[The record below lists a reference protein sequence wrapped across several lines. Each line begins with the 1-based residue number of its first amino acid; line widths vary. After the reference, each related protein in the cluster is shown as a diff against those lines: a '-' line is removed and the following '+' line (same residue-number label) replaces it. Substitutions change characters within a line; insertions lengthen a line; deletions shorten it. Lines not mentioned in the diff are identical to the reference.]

1 MKLSSIFYSDIVI
14 KGNISIW
21 GNPRKIGMF
30 DDLHHS
36 YIYLDTA
43 ASTPV
48 ADEVI
53 AEMLPYL
60 KERYGNPSSMHKF
73 GRETARAIH
82 LARKR
87 VTDMIGASSPREIT
101 FTSGGTEANNLA
113 LKGIAMHVRSKIP
126 KKNTI
131 ITSRIEHDAVLE
143 PCKDLEDRGFVTLH
157 LPVTGEGL
165 VKPSELR
172 NVISDNVALV
182 SIMYA
187 NNEVGTIQPIK
198 ELVEIAH
205 RAGVLFH
212 TDAVQAAGKLPINVK
227 NLGVDMMSLSSH
239 KINGPKGVGALYIR
253 SNVNVLPIIH
263 GGGQESYLRSGT
275 ENVPGIVGFGKAC
288 ELANKR
294 MRQYQDHVASL
305 RNYLVE
311 LVLKEIPRSRLN
323 GLRTERIANN
333 AHFTFFGVNGED
345 LIIKLDENGIAAST
359 GSACSVKKQKPSHV
373 LKAMGFSYEEITG
386 SLRLSLGLHNTKDEV
401 DRAVDILSS
410 VIKDLREL
418 SPFESKNVAE
428 MI

>member
-1 MKLSSIFYSDIVI
+1 MT
-14 KGNISIW
+14 
-21 GNPRKIGMF
+21 
-30 DDLHHS
+30 DDDEHDSH
-36 YIYLDTA
+36 IYLDTA

-60 KERYGNPSSMHKF
+60 KERYGNPSSIHKF
-73 GRETARAIH
+73 GRETTRAIN

-87 VTDMIGASSPREIT
+87 VEEMIGASSSREIT

-113 LKGIAMHVRSKIP
+113 LKGTAMHVKSKMP
-126 KKNTI
+126 EKNMI
-131 ITSRIEHDAVLE
+131 ITSSIEHDAVLE
-143 PCKDLEDRGFVTLH
+143 PCKDLEDRGFVTMH
-157 LPVTGEGL
+157 LPVTDEGF
-165 VKPSELR
+165 VRPSELK
-172 NVISDNVALV
+172 NVISDNNVALV

-198 ELVEIAH
+198 ELVEIVH
-205 RAGVLFH
+205 QAGALFH
-212 TDAVQAAGKLPINVK
+212 TDAVQAAGKLPLNVK

-253 SNVNVLPIIH
+253 SNLKILPIIH
-263 GGGQESYLRSGT
+263 GGGQEWYLRSGT

-294 MRQYQDHVASL
+294 VGQYQEHVAGL

-311 LVLKEIPRSRLN
+311 RVLKEIPRSRLN
-323 GLRTERIANN
+323 GLCTERIANN

-359 GSACSVKKQKPSHV
+359 GSACSVKKQKQSHV

-386 SLRLSLGLHNTKDEV
+386 SLRLSLGMHNTKDEV
-401 DRAVDILSS
+401 DRAVNVLSS
-410 VIKDLREL
+410 VITELREL
-418 SPFESKNVAE
+418 SPFKSKYMVE
-428 MI
+428 KS